1 MHVRARV
8 ELRNGDRVFSGVALV
23 DTGATGVIVDEGLAE
38 QLGLKTFGEGVIA
51 TLGSAVKCRFADVGS
66 VVVEDTD
73 IGPRRVAVCRFP
85 EMVKE
90 RLRALG
96 FSEGMV
102 LGVSAVEDAGYVP
115 DTREGVLRKV
125 GLIAI

>member
-1 MHVRARV
+1 MYVRAKV
-8 ELRNGDRVFSGVALV
+8 ELRNDSRVFSGVALV
-23 DTGATGVIVDEGLAE
+23 DTGAAGVIVDESVAE
-38 QLGLKTFGEGVIA
+38 QLGLKTFSEGVIV
-51 TLGSAVKCRFADVGS
+51 TLGSAVRCRFADVGS

-85 EMVKE
+85 EIVKE

-96 FSEGMV
+96 FSEVVV

-115 DTREGVLRKV
+115 DAGEGVLRKV
-125 GLIAI
+125 GLLAI